1 MNYNKETT
9 LQNLI
14 KSKATWTN
22 GQGPLSDVVV
32 SSRIRLA
39 RNIDN
44 ISFTSRAGQKELE
57 SIFKIIQKIV
67 NENSIFN
74 DFNILLLDKLS
85 PLESQF
91 LMEKNLISSYFAKEK
106 YPFRSCMFNKEET
119 LSIMVNEEDHIRIQS
134 LDSGLQLKKIWK
146 LISRVDDE
154 IEKKVTYA
162 FNEQEG
168 YLTSCP
174 TNVGTGMRASV
185 MLHLPALVMEN
196 RMKEILK
203 AIYKIGYVVRGF
215 YGEGS
220 KAMGNLFQISNQ
232 ITLGLSEEEIIE
244 SLIRLC
250 KKIIVQEKN
259 ERKKLLSDGKD
270 KFEDR
275 AWRAYGLLHNVRI
288 ISSMEAME
296 LLSKL
301 RLGVE
306 LEMIPNIKLNQLN
319 QLMLMIQPAYLQ
331 IMYKETA
338 DQINR
343 DIKRATLIRS
353 KISIE

>member
-1 MNYNKETT
+1 MHNDKETI

-14 KSKATWTN
+14 KSKAEWTN

-44 ISFTSRAGQKELE
+44 IPFTSRASQKDLE
-57 SIFKIIQKIV
+57 SIFEIIQKIV

-91 LMEKNLISSYFAKEK
+91 LMEKNLISSYFAKGK
-106 YPFRSCMFNKEET
+106 HPFRSCMFNKEET
-119 LSIMVNEEDHIRIQS
+119 LSIMVNEEDHIRIQ
-134 LDSGLQLKKIWK
+134 LLGSGLQLKKIWK

-154 IEKKVTYA
+154 IEKKATYA

-196 RMKEILK
+196 QMKEILK
-203 AIYKIGYVVRGF
+203 AISKIGYVVRGF

-220 KAMGNLFQISNQ
+220 EAMGNLFQVSNQ

-259 ERKKLLSDGKD
+259 ERKNLLSNDKD
-270 KFEDR
+270 KLEDLV
-275 AWRAYGLLHNVRI
+275 WRAYGLLHNVRI

-306 LEMIPNIKLNQLN
+306 LKMIPNIEMNQLN
-319 QLMLMIQPAYLQ
+319 QLILMIQPAYLQ
-331 IMYKETA
+331 IMYKEIA

-343 DIKRATLIRS
+343 DIKRAALIRS
-353 KISIE
+353 KINIE